1 MPTLWMAIGLL
12 ASAQTNVTAEALRAR
27 YDAIQRLTADVTQRK
42 EGKYWARPFES
53 RIRLRYTPERV
64 VWETVSPVKSTVV
77 LEGSAITITGPGG
90 DKRAVGPVDG
100 DPRVAGLVRFIR
112 ALLALDLPG
121 IERDF
126 FLAYG
131 EGTIV
136 ATPRPASGLT
146 FFNSIRI
153 MFDGQLNIVSIDL
166 DTDSEHTRLTFEH
179 VQRVP
184 ASIP

>member
-1 MPTLWMAIGLL
+1 MAIGLL
-12 ASAQTNVTAEALRAR
+12 ATAQPNVTAEALRAR
-27 YDAIQRLTADVTQRK
+27 YGNVQQFTADVTQRK
-42 EGKYWARPFES
+42 DGKYWARPFEN

-90 DKRAVGPVDG
+90 ERRGLGPADG

-112 ALLALDLPG
+112 ALLSFDLAG

-126 FLAYG
+126 LLTYG
-131 EGTIV
+131 DGTVV
-136 ATPRPASGLT
+136 ATPRPTSALT
-146 FFNSIRI
+146 FFRSIRLA
-153 MFDGQLNIVSIDL
+153 FDGQLNIVSLEL
-166 DTDSEHTRLTFEH
+166 DTDSEHTLLTFEN

-184 ASIP
+184 ASTP